1 MLNAKKRDPIPR
13 PSATASG
20 TGALKTFVMAAAS
33 SPSNA
38 ELMMMMSRLSPRF
51 GVKK

>member
-13 PSATASG
+13 PSATTSG

-38 ELMMMMSRLSPRF
+38 ELMMMSRLSPRF